1 MLNSEIENKAMAFAN
16 KNKKVIARKY
26 TSLDIYPK
34 DEKPVSIFMA
44 GSPGAG
50 KTEFSKRFLED
61 YDGRNVIRI
70 DSDDLRKE
78 FKDYS
83 GDNSHLFQGAVST
96 LANSIHDLALKQDQN
111 FLFDGTFSNYDQA
124 KLNIERSLKRGRK
137 VEVVYIYQNP
147 ILAWEF
153 VQEREKKEGRRIRKE
168 DFIRQFFDAQYVVNS
183 IKKEFRANITLSLV
197 VKDVNAKNERT
208 EQNIDNIDN
217 FIHKKYSRDSLDQMI

>member
-83 GDNSHLFQGAVST
+83 KEIILICFKVQYLLLLTLFT
-96 LANSIHDLALKQDQN
+96 I
-111 FLFDGTFSNYDQA
+111 
-124 KLNIERSLKRGRK
+124 
-137 VEVVYIYQNP
+137 
-147 ILAWEF
+147 
-153 VQEREKKEGRRIRKE
+153 
-168 DFIRQFFDAQYVVNS
+168 
-183 IKKEFRANITLSLV
+183 
-197 VKDVNAKNERT
+197 
-208 EQNIDNIDN
+208 
-217 FIHKKYSRDSLDQMI
+217 